1 MTSYKIER
9 KIIAGLP
16 KKKLNAK
23 NFVVSHETANDNSK
37 IDNEVSYMSRNWQ
50 NAFVTHFVGGGG
62 RVIQVAETGFV
73 SWGAGSKANG
83 YAFAQIE
90 LCRTKD
96 KATFLKDYVVYCQLL
111 VDLAKKAD
119 IPVTLDSGSKSKDLS
134 SAAKGGTVSKPAKPA
149 VKPSSPAKNLGLV
162 DYMVSKKMD
171 SSFSNRA
178 KLAAKYGI
186 KGYKGTASQNITL
199 LAKLKA
205 GKPHK
210 PASNNT
216 YYTENPKKIKT
227 LVQCDLYDSVDFTEK
242 NKTGGTYPPGTIFT
256 IAGMAKTKGGTP
268 RLKTK
273 SGYFLTA
280 NKKFVKKI

>member
-1 MTSYKIER
+1 MTSYYYSRSLENVNKLADNTKVAARKLLDWAENSGIEVLIYETIR
-9 KIIAGLP
+9 TKEQQSANVANGASQTMRSYHLVGQALDFVMAKGKTVDWGAYRSDKG
-16 KKKLNAK
+16 KKFVAK
-23 NFVVSHETANDNSK
+23 AKSLGFE
-37 IDNEVSYMSRNWQ
+37 W
-50 NAFVTHFVGGGG
+50 GGDWS
-62 RVIQVAETGFV
+62 GFV
-73 SWGAGSKANG
+73 DNPHLQFNYKGYGTDTFGKGASTSN
-83 YAFAQIE
+83 
-90 LCRTKD
+90 
-96 KATFLKDYVVYCQLL
+96 
-111 VDLAKKAD
+111 
-119 IPVTLDSGSKSKDLS
+119 S
-134 SAAKGGTVSKPAKPA
+134 SKPSANTN
-149 VKPSSPAKNLGLV
+149 SLGLV

-186 KGYKGTASQNITL
+186 KGYKGTASQNTTL

-205 GKPHK
+205 GKPHT
-210 PASNNT
+210 PASSNKNT

-227 LVQCDLYDSVDFTEK
+227 LVQCDLYNSVDFTASH
-242 NKTGGTYPPGTIFT
+242 KTGGTYPPGTIFT